1 MCKIV
6 PILNFPIPAKRKQ
19 FRTFLGQINW
29 LALFIKNLPE
39 IKVPLTDLIRKTVRW
54 SWEGGRQQ
62 KAIYTLFFLL
72 RQASV
77 LASPDLRSTLYF
89 TLRYL
94 IETPQPIKT
103 LGFYRTARILFEIV
117 TENLS
122 FRGKDLCFS
131 WSLWLLPKDW
141 IDRDALFPHIVVDE
155 LRRTVERSSELEEA
169 SNHYSQIMTL
179 STLVVDAKS

>member
-1 MCKIV
+1 MAFEIVEERIHLESVFRSYNRVKKAPTSAVNKDKLKTEVCKIV

-29 LALFIKNLPE
+29 LALFITNLAQ

-62 KAIYTLFFLL
+62 KAVDTLCFLL
-72 RQASV
+72 RQTSV
-77 LASPDLRSTLYF
+77 LGPPDLRSTLYF

-103 LGFYRTARILFEIV
+103 QILSNRPDIV
-117 TENLS
+117 
-122 FRGKDLCFS
+122 
-131 WSLWLLPKDW
+131 
-141 IDRDALFPHIVVDE
+141 
-155 LRRTVERSSELEEA
+155 
-169 SNHYSQIMTL
+169 
-179 STLVVDAKS
+179 